1 MFQKC
6 TFLFHEFI
14 IFMRDSQY
22 SRRVKKIFVHK
33 FCGDNSVEQP
43 SKTVDSTPCVCM
55 HGQ

>member
-22 SRRVKKIFVHK
+22 SRRVIKICVHK